1 MATCREFRSL
11 RPIVLDLSVAVI
23 RDVLM
28 SDFGM
33 GGEDAMSAR
42 NVFLAAKNT
51 DKIYEIPVALHPSEL
66 TALIYWLDTER
77 PSTWGQASAGRRLRR
92 LFDHA
97 RSVGTDHLNHPW
109 LNGLRING
117 SSATPLPAW
126 HDAGMLYGFWVAD
139 TQPVILRPDVSKGP
153 HGMNVSYFKMEVV
166 SCPQ

>member
-1 MATCREFRSL
+1 MSCQEFRSL

-33 GGEDAMSAR
+33 VDEDAMSAR

-66 TALIYWLDTER
+66 AALIEWLDVPFTR
-77 PSTWGQASAGRRLRR
+77 DLGTASAARRLRR

-117 SSATPLPAW
+117 SSASPLPAW
-126 HDAGMLYGFWVAD
+126 HDAGMLYGFWHAD